1 MKVDRTDL
9 RVFFWLITI
18 AVISQMMITPFLCK
32 DPQLLVNW
40 LAIPIYG
47 GLGFLGMKF
56 FLRRSG
62 FKGMIDT
69 GKGVSK
75 HLLPVI
81 LGVGFSVLAIIFDLL
96 STDRVPQLPFP
107 VSIMAYIPIAIMD
120 NMFWKLFLLTMV
132 VFLVSEKLMK
142 GRNQEEVFWSASVV
156 YSIIYILIQ
165 FGQYTTLVGEVTT
178 LTVLQILLV
187 SGGFIISSCLMFRRY
202 GFLAPVLMHITQY
215 LIYHG
220 LYGGLS

>member
-9 RVFFWLITI
+9 RIFIWLVAI
-18 AVISQMMITPFLCK
+18 AIISQIIITPFLYK
-32 DPQLLVNW
+32 EPQLLVNW

-62 FKGMIDT
+62 FKGMVDP
-69 GKGVSK
+69 GNGVMK
-75 HLLPVI
+75 HASPVI
-81 LGVGFSVLAIIFDLL
+81 LGVVFSVLAIIFDLL
-96 STDRVPQLPFP
+96 STDKVPQIPFP
-107 VSIMAYIPIAIMD
+107 VSIPAYLPVAIMD
-120 NMFWKLFLLTMV
+120 NMFWKLFLLTLV

-142 GRNQEEVFWSASVV
+142 GKNQEKVFWSASVV
-156 YSIIYILIQ
+156 YSILYMLIQ
-165 FGQYTTLVGEVTT
+165 FGQYSTHVGEIIT
-178 LTVLQILLV
+178 LTLLQILLV
-187 SGGFIISSCLMFRRY
+187 SGGFIIASCWMFRKY